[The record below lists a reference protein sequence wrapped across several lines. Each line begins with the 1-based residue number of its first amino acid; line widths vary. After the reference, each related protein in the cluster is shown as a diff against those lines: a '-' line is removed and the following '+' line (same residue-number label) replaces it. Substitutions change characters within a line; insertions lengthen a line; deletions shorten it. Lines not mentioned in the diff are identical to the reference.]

1 MKYHPVLKQHFK
13 NWDELE
19 SQIEALPTK
28 KGRGDAFEDFVYAFF
43 ELKKDFYQIEEHWK
57 YKDAPLDLKLRLGMN
72 PVDCGADGLI
82 KLKDGSIAAY
92 QAKFRTGRVKPPYH
106 ELAKL
111 WAESRSCDYQYTVAN
126 CYALTDLAQKNK
138 KHLQVLCNEFDNL
151 DEFFF
156 DELHN
161 LINSKKIVKNFYKPD
176 PYQVRM
182 IEAVKSG
189 FESADRGKLIAACG
203 TGKTL
208 TSLWITESLNAK
220 NVLFIAPSIALV
232 KQTLEAW
239 AGQARTDFDYICIC
253 SDKSVADGVDEGDLD
268 ISEVG
273 IPVSTDINEI
283 AEKLSKPHKG
293 NRYIFSTYQS
303 LDLISKASKVLNLNY
318 DLGIF
323 DEAHRT
329 AGTNSSALFSL
340 GLDDLKI
347 KIKKRL
353 FMTATER
360 LVRPWII
367 EKANE
372 FNRTVFSM
380 DDEESYGK
388 TFFRYSF
395 GTAIEENVISD
406 YKIIV
411 AGVTNNEVFD
421 WIKSNQLLVDVEED
435 STEYIS
441 GAENI
446 FKQLMLVKAMKAY
459 PIKKCITFHATVKMA
474 KEFINGTS
482 QCDFSLRT
490 AIAKLWKDVSISDV
504 CIDHLNGE
512 MTASERH
519 QRLEIFAKSKYGVV
533 SNARCLTEGIDVPI
547 IDSIYFVNPKNSLID
562 IVQACGRA
570 LRKPR
575 GPSRKIAYFIV
586 PVLIPE
592 GSDKNAEAFNKID
605 FEMIH
610 NLIQSLRDQDQR
622 MEQWIDK
629 INLGLAVGG
638 KKGPRQPGGDGPIVF
653 QLPKEFS
660 VEDFETSLYLKIA
673 DVNRNPI
680 QIALKTKSHTKDA
693 RKSKVKR
700 VFRTLGDYTVESYKN
715 SLVLPTLAKF
725 INEADKLT
733 NAELKVDHN
742 NVSHTERLGIIK
754 KDSESN
760 YTLTEIGKKL
770 YRHEV
775 GFEEIFKSQMLKFF
789 ELVKIDEKLAPL
801 YSYRTVLS
809 ALVNLGHLNFYEY
822 IFCIYTIKEPTISAF
837 KDALGGIQYLRET
850 YPNLEALGEK
860 NRVKVLKIL
869 NDQFGTEF
877 QQNDIWTKNTTAV
890 NQWNYMR
897 GHVSLF
903 EEIVEYD
910 SKNRVLSLKAGK
922 RLTLRRLLSGTRAQI
937 RASSIAELFNNYQSA
952 LIQFIKFK
960 I

>member
-1 MKYHPVLKQHFK
+1 MKYHRVLNQHFK

-19 SQIEALPTK
+19 AQIEALPTK

-43 ELKKDFYQIEEHWK
+43 ELKKDFYQIEEHWS

-72 PVDCGADGLI
+72 SRDCGADGLI
-82 KLKDGSIAAY
+82 RLKDGSIAAY
-92 QAKFRTGRVKPPYH
+92 QAKFRTGRKKPPYN

-111 WAESRSCDYQYTVAN
+111 WAEARSCDYQYTVAN
-126 CYALTDLAQKNK
+126 CYVLTDLAQKNK
-138 KHLQVLCNEFDNL
+138 KHLQVLCNDFDNL
-151 DEFFF
+151 DEPFF
-156 DELHN
+156 DELHD
-161 LINSKKIVKNFYKPD
+161 LINSKKVVKKFYEPD
-176 PYQVRM
+176 AYQVRM
-182 IEAVKSG
+182 IEAVKLG

-239 AGQARTDFDYICIC
+239 ASQAKTEFDYICIC

-283 AEKLSKPHKG
+283 AEKLSKPYKG

-380 DDEESYGK
+380 DDEQSYGK

-406 YKIIV
+406 YRIIV
-411 AGVTNNEVFD
+411 AGITNNEVFD
-421 WIKSNQLLVDVEED
+421 WIRSNQLLIDIEED

-446 FKQLMLVKAMKAY
+446 FKQLMLVKAMKAF
-459 PIKKCITFHATVKMA
+459 PINKCITFHATVKMA
-474 KEFINGTS
+474 KEFINGTIH
-482 QCDFSLRT
+482 CDFSLRT
-490 AIAKLWKDVSISDV
+490 AIAKLWTDISISDV

-575 GPSRKIAYFIV
+575 GPTRKIAYFIV

-592 GSDKNAEAFNKID
+592 GSDNNAEAFNKID

-638 KKGPRQPGGDGPIVF
+638 KKRPRQPGGDGPIVLD
-653 QLPKEFS
+653 LPKEFN

-673 DVNRNPI
+673 DVNCNPT
-680 QIALKTKSHTKDA
+680 QVAPKTKPHTKDA
-693 RKSKVKR
+693 RKSKIKR
-700 VFRTLGDYTVESYKN
+700 VFRTLGDYTLESYKN

-754 KDSESN
+754 KDSKSN
-760 YTLTEIGKKL
+760 YTLTVIGKKL
-770 YRHEV
+770 YRQEID
-775 GFEEIFKSQMLKFF
+775 FEQIFKSQMLKFF
-789 ELVKIDEKLAPL
+789 ELVNIDEKLTPL

-809 ALVNLGHLNFYEY
+809 VLLNLGRLNFYEY
-822 IFCIYTIKEPTISAF
+822 IFCLYTIKEPTPEAYE
-837 KDALGGIQYLRET
+837 KALAGIQYLREA
-850 YPNLEALGEK
+850 YPNLEVLSET
-860 NRVKVLKIL
+860 NRAKVLNIL
-869 NDQFGTEF
+869 NDHFGTEF
-877 QQNDIWTKNTTAV
+877 QKNDIWTKNTTVV

-897 GHVSLF
+897 GHLSLF
-903 EEIVEYD
+903 DEFVQYD
-910 SKNRVLSLKAGK
+910 SKNRILSIKAEK
-922 RLTLRRLLSGTRAQI
+922 SRELQSLLREATRQTSAL
-937 RASSIAELFNNYQSA
+937 SIAELSNSYQTS
-952 LIQFIKFK
+952 LIQFIKVNL
-960 I
+960 

>member
-1 MKYHPVLKQHFK
+1 MKYHPVLNQHFK

-19 SQIEALPTK
+19 SQIEALPTT
-28 KGRGDAFEDFVYAFF
+28 KGRGDAFEDFVFAFF
-43 ELKKDFYQIEEHWK
+43 QLKKDFYQIEEHWK
-57 YKDAPLDLKLRLGMN
+57 YADAPLELKLKLEMN
-72 PVDCGADGLI
+72 INDCGADGLI
-82 KLKDGSIAAY
+82 RFKDGSIAAY
-92 QAKFRTGRVKPPYH
+92 QAKFRTGREKPPYH

-111 WAESRSCDYQYTVAN
+111 WAESRLCDYQYTVAN
-126 CYALTDLAQKNK
+126 CYSLTDLAKKNK
-138 KHLQVLCNEFDNL
+138 KHLQVLCDEFDNL

-156 DELHN
+156 DEFQN
-161 LINSKKIVKNFYKPD
+161 LINSKKVVKNFYKPES
-176 PYQVRM
+176 YQVEM

-189 FESADRGKLIAACG
+189 FETANRGKLIAACG

-208 TSLWITESLNAK
+208 TALWITESLDAK

-239 AGQARTDFDYICIC
+239 ANQAKTSFDYICIC
-253 SDKSVADGVDEGDLD
+253 SDKSVVDGVDEGDLD

-273 IPVSTDINEI
+273 IPVSTDIDEI
-283 AEKLSKPHKG
+283 VEKLSKPHKG
-293 NRYIFSTYQS
+293 RRYIFSTYQS
-303 LDLISKASKVLNLNY
+303 LDLISKASKSLNLSF
-318 DLGIF
+318 DFGIF

-329 AGTNSSALFSL
+329 AGTNGSALFSL
-340 GLDDLKI
+340 GLDDSKI
-347 KIKKRL
+347 KIINRL

-388 TFFRYSF
+388 TFYRYTF
-395 GTAIEENVISD
+395 GTAIEHNVISD

-411 AGVTNNEVFD
+411 AGVTNNEVFN

-441 GAENI
+441 GAENV
-446 FKQLMLVKAMKAY
+446 FKQLMLVKAMKAF

-482 QCDFSLRT
+482 QCDFSLKT
-490 AIAKLWKDVSISDV
+490 AIAKLWKDVSIKDV

-575 GPSRKIAYFIV
+575 GPIRKTAFFIV

-592 GSDKNAEAFNKID
+592 DSDKNVEAFNKID

-629 INLGLAVGG
+629 INLGLASGG
-638 KKGPRQPGGDGPIVF
+638 KRGPRLPRDGPIVLD
-653 QLPKEFS
+653 LPKEFN

-673 DVNRNPI
+673 DVNRNPT
-680 QIALKTKSHTKDA
+680 QAVPKAKPHKKDA

-715 SLVLPTLAKF
+715 SLVIPTLAKF
-725 INEADKLT
+725 TNELDGLT

-742 NVSHTERLGIIK
+742 NVSHTERLGLIK

-760 YTLTEIGKKL
+760 YTLTEIGRKL
-770 YRHEV
+770 YRKEV

-789 ELVKIDEKLAPL
+789 ELVKIDEKLSPL
-801 YSYRTVLS
+801 YSYRTVLH
-809 ALVNLGHLNFYEY
+809 ALANLGRLNFYEY
-822 IFCIYTIKEPTISAF
+822 IFCIYTIKEPTLLAF
-837 KDALGGIQYLRET
+837 TEALDGIRYLREN

-860 NRVKVLKIL
+860 NRVKVLKTL

-897 GHVSLF
+897 GHISLF
-903 EEIVEYD
+903 EEIVQYD
-910 SKNRVLSLKAGK
+910 SKNRVLSLKPGK
-922 RLTLRRLLSGTRAQI
+922 WFALRRLLAGTKAQT
-937 RASSIAELFNNYQSA
+937 RASSINELFKNYQTA
-952 LIQFIKFK
+952 LIQFVKFT

>member
-1 MKYHPVLKQHFK
+1 MKYHPVLNQHFK
-13 NWDELE
+13 NWDALE
-19 SQIEALPTK
+19 SQIEALPTTK
-28 KGRGDAFEDFVYAFF
+28 SRGDAFEDFVFAYFQ
-43 ELKKDFYQIEEHWK
+43 LNKDFYQIDEHWK
-57 YKDAPLDLKLRLGMN
+57 YADAPIELKLKLGMDIN
-72 PVDCGADGLI
+72 DCGADGLI

-92 QAKFRTGRVKPPYH
+92 QAKFRTGRETPPYH
-106 ELAKL
+106 ELTKL
-111 WAESRSCDYQYTVAN
+111 WAESRLCDYQYIVAN
-126 CYALTDLAQKNK
+126 CYSLTDLAKKNK
-138 KHLQVLCNEFDNL
+138 KHLQVLCDKFDNL

-156 DELHN
+156 GELYN
-161 LINSKKIVKNFYKPD
+161 LINSKKVVKKFYMPES
-176 PYQVRM
+176 YQVEM
-182 IEAVKSG
+182 IEAVKTG
-189 FESADRGKLIAACG
+189 FETADRGKLIAACG

-208 TSLWITESLNAK
+208 TALWITESLDAK

-239 AGQARTDFDYICIC
+239 ANQAKTDFDYVCIC
-253 SDKSVADGVDEGDLD
+253 SDKSVSDGVDEGDLD

-273 IPVSTDINEI
+273 IPVSTDIDEI
-283 AEKLSKPHKG
+283 TEKLSKPHKG
-293 NRYIFSTYQS
+293 KRYIFSTYQS
-303 LDLISKASKVLNLNY
+303 LNLISKASKSLNFRF
-318 DLGIF
+318 DFGIF

-340 GLDDLKI
+340 GLDDSKI

-367 EKANE
+367 EKASE
-372 FNRTVFSM
+372 LNRTVFSM
-380 DDEESYGK
+380 NDEASYGQ
-388 TFFRYSF
+388 TFYRYSF
-395 GTAIEENVISD
+395 GTAIKQNVISD

-411 AGVTNNEVFD
+411 AGITNNEVFN
-421 WIKSNQLLVDVEED
+421 WIRSNALLVDVEED

-446 FKQLMLVKAMKAY
+446 FKQLMLVKAMKAF

-482 QCDFSLRT
+482 QCDFSLKT
-490 AIAKLWKDVSISDV
+490 AIAKLWKDVSLEDV

-512 MTASERH
+512 MTASVRH
-519 QRLEIFAKSKYGVV
+519 QRLEIFAKRKYGVV

-575 GPSRKIAYFIV
+575 GPTRKTAYFIV

-592 GSDKNAEAFNKID
+592 DCDKNAEAFNKID

-629 INLGLAVGG
+629 INLGLAAGG
-638 KKGPRQPGGDGPIVF
+638 KKRIRQPGGEGPIVLE
-653 QLPKEFS
+653 LPKEFS

-673 DVNRNPI
+673 EVNRNPT
-680 QIALKTKSHTKDA
+680 QVNLETKPHTKDA

-725 INEADKLT
+725 INEVDKLT
-733 NAELKVDHN
+733 NSELKVDHN

-760 YTLTEIGKKL
+760 YSLTEIGKKL
-770 YRHEV
+770 YRQEV

-789 ELVKIDEKLAPL
+789 ELVKKDEKILPL
-801 YSYRTVLS
+801 YSYRTVLH
-809 ALVNLGHLNFYEY
+809 ALANLGQLNFYEY
-822 IFCIYTIKEPTISAF
+822 IFCIYTIKEPTLLASTE
-837 KDALGGIQYLRET
+837 ALDGIQYLRKN

-860 NRVKVLKIL
+860 NRIKVLKTL
-869 NDQFGTEF
+869 NDHFGTEF

-897 GHVSLF
+897 GHISLF
-903 EEIVEYD
+903 DDIVQYD
-910 SKNRVLSLKAGK
+910 SKNRVLSLKTGK
-922 RLTLRRLLSGTRAQI
+922 RMALKKLLLGTRVSI
-937 RASSIAELFNNYQSA
+937 RASSIAELFTNYQTT